1 MICLYLAKVV
11 VCLRLLVLHYLL
23 LLSNVGEAV
32 HIAKHAKRFEAYAC
46 RSTCIYE
53 QNVILLINLCLRLLM
68 SGGRELEVS
77 RRGNDGLAFVWRAH
91 RKLCGTGNEAE
102 QQR

>member
-68 SGGRELEVS
+68 SGGRELEVC
-77 RRGNDGLAFVWRAH
+77 RRGNDGPAFIWRAH

>member
-1 MICLYLAKVV
+1 M
-11 VCLRLLVLHYLL
+11 
-23 LLSNVGEAV
+23 GEAV

-53 QNVILLINLCLRLLM
+53 KNVILLINLCLRLLM

-77 RRGNDGLAFVWRAH
+77 RRGNDGLAFVWRA
-91 RKLCGTGNEAE
+91 RIGNFAVQEMKQSSRGEADKE
-102 QQR
+102 TV